1 MKEKIAEILS
11 KETKIPSEEIITQIE
26 IPPDDSMGDYSFPC
40 FMLAR
45 TMKKAPKAIA
55 EELAAKIKTSSE
67 IEKID
72 SVNGYL
78 NFHIN
83 KTWLISNILK
93 EILIKEQKFGV
104 QNIGKNKI
112 VLVEMSAPNIAKAF
126 GIGHLRSTMIGNS
139 IAKIHSALGF
149 SVKKLNYLGD
159 WGTQFGKLIYAYQK
173 YGDEKKLKEH
183 PIQHLQEL
191 YVKINASMTEE
202 IEQESRDIFKKLENG
217 DKDLIKIWKQFKEL
231 SLVEFDHVYDLL
243 GVTFDDVQA
252 ESDFNKKAEEV
263 FSELEKKKLV
273 VESQGAYIVDLEK
286 YNLGVSI
293 VKKMDGTTIYAS
305 RDLAAAISRQ
315 EKYKFEKLI
324 YEVGA
329 EQELHFKQFFKILEL
344 MGYTW
349 SKNLE
354 HASHGLYLGT
364 DGKKLSTR
372 QGKSYKMIDIW
383 DSISEKIE
391 KMVEQSS
398 KLDKKEIDKR
408 TMIITRAAIVYGDL
422 KNYRRR
428 DLIFDSEKIVLME
441 GETGPYMLYTYARA
455 NSILNK
461 IKFKKKE
468 KIVEEEP
475 TKEEVKL
482 VKTLSQYPDVLM
494 KAYKDSDP
502 SQIANYAFAVAK
514 QFNSFYENC
523 TVVGD
528 TKEEYRAQVI
538 YAYKTVLGN
547 ALDLLGIQVLDEM

>member
-11 KETKIPSEEIITQIE
+11 KETKMPSEEILAQIE

-40 FMLAR
+40 FILAK

-55 EELAAKIKTSSE
+55 EELAAKIKISSE
-67 IEKID
+67 IEKIN
-72 SVNGYL
+72 SINGYL

-93 EILIKEQKFGV
+93 EILVKEQKFGV

-139 IAKIHSALGF
+139 IAKIHSTLGF

-159 WGTQFGKLIYAYQK
+159 WGTQFGKLIYAYQN

-183 PIQHLQEL
+183 PIQHLQDL
-191 YVKINASMTEE
+191 YVKINAQMTEK
-202 IEQESRDIFKKLENG
+202 IEQESRDIFKKLEEG

-231 SLVEFDHVYDLL
+231 SLVEFNHVYDLL

-252 ESDFNKKAEEV
+252 ESDFNKKAEEI
-263 FSELEKKKLV
+263 FYELEKKKLV

-315 EKYKFEKLI
+315 EKYKFEKLV

-349 SKNLE
+349 YKNLE

-383 DSISEKIE
+383 DSISEKVE
-391 KMVEQSS
+391 KMIKQNT

-408 TMIITRAAIVYGDL
+408 TLLITRAAIVYGDL

-428 DLIFDSEKIVLME
+428 DLIFDSDKIVSME

-455 NSILNK
+455 NSILTK
-461 IKFKKKE
+461 IKFSKKE
-468 KIVEEEP
+468 KLIEAEP
-475 TKEEVKL
+475 TKEEIKL
-482 VKTLSQYPDVLM
+482 VKTLAQYPDVLM
-494 KAYKDSDP
+494 KAYKDNDP
-502 SQIANYAFAVAK
+502 SQISNYTFIVAK

-528 TKEEYRAQVI
+528 AKEEYRAQVI